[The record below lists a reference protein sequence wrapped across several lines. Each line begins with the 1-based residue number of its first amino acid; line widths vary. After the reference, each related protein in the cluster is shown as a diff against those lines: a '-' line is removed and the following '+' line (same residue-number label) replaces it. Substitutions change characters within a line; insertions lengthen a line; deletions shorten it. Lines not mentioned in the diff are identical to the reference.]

1 MKKIQLILAAAGLIA
16 STGLEAQSKT
26 KTPPDGK
33 TMKVEGENCV
43 REKEGLTTCH
53 FTRWKEDSSLIKRA
67 AIGVSVQTTG
77 TKRDTLGVFIA
88 RVTPDGPAEKAGIVE
103 GERIVSI
110 NGVDLRV
117 AAADVEDSYTAGLA
131 SHRLTR
137 EIQKLTPGAAVSL
150 RVYSGGRV
158 RDVSVTTARA
168 ADLMKTQG
176 NFGMVFPR
184 MPNMPAMPHMQIFRD
199 EVAPLRM
206 LQEMTGTPRASSPMK
221 IRIAPAPRPS
231 DFYFEEDVSVT
242 PPSVVVPAK
251 VKVSKISQSI

>member
-1 MKKIQLILAAAGLIA
+1 MNKIQLFLASAGLIA
-16 STGLEAQSKT
+16 STGVEAQSKT
-26 KTPPDGK
+26 KVQAEGK
-33 TMKVEGENCV
+33 DKVADQRCV
-43 REKEGLTTCH
+43 RQTDGTTTCN

-77 TKRDTLGVFIA
+77 TKRDTLGVFIS

-110 NGVDLRV
+110 NGIDLRV

-150 RVYSGGRV
+150 RIYSGGRI

-168 ADLMKTQG
+168 ADLMKAEG
-176 NFGMVFPR
+176 HFGMMSFPH
-184 MPNMPAMPHMQIFRD
+184 MPSMPHIRMFRGD
-199 EVAPLRM
+199 MEPMMLR
-206 LQEMTGTPRASSPMK
+206 GTRISPRATTPMR
-221 IRIAPAPRPS
+221 IRVNPTQPGPGELL
-231 DFYFEEDVSVT
+231 FEEDISISEPKVVA
-242 PPSVVVPAK
+242 PSKA
-251 VKVSKISQSI
+251 KVSKISRSI